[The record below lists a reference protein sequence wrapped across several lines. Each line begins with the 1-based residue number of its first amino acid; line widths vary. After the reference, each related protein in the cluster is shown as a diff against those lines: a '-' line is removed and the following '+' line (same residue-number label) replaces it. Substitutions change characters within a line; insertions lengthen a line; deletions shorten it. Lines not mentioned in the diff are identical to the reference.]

1 MKYVA
6 LLTQDPFLLN
16 NTAAYHDACRH
27 VRRERREIL
36 KLIAKAINDKL
47 MGFMPPEGSVLEV
60 VYGNV
65 EKLSETRE
73 LEIISELEE
82 SVYLNVNL
90 VNRPITESEV
100 LS

>member
-1 MKYVA
+1 M
-6 LLTQDPFLLN
+6 LG
-16 NTAAYHDACRH
+16 NTAAFHEACRH

-47 MGFMPPEGSVLEV
+47 MGFMPPEGSVLEI
-60 VYGNV
+60 VYGNI

-73 LEIISELEE
+73 LEIISELDE
-82 SVYLNVNL
+82 SVYLSINL
-90 VNRPITESEV
+90 VNRPVTESEV